1 MLPAAGVV
9 DLADGGAVL
18 DVAEV
23 QSGVQ
28 AAFGAPFGCA
38 QVAELLSCG
47 SEAGQRQCFS
57 PASWHCSHPALLLG
71 SSFLLCL
78 FFIHFLELCGRCPT
92 VKGLS
97 SRPWH
102 RLSVHVL
109 MPQLTLLCPHTLAG
123 TPPGGFFL
131 TEQPASAQG

>member
-23 QSGVQ
+23 
-28 AAFGAPFGCA
+28 
-38 QVAELLSCG
+38 LSCG

-78 FFIHFLELCGRCPT
+78 FSFI
-92 VKGLS
+92 S
-97 SRPWH
+97 
-102 RLSVHVL
+102 
-109 MPQLTLLCPHTLAG
+109 
-123 TPPGGFFL
+123 
-131 TEQPASAQG
+131 

>member
-1 MLPAAGVV
+1 MLPAAGMV

-28 AAFGAPFGCA
+28 EAFGAPFGCA
-38 QVAELLSCG
+38 QVAELLNCG

-78 FFIHFLELCGRCPT
+78 FFHSFPRTLWQMPHGEGFEQQALAQAVCP
-92 VKGLS
+92 
-97 SRPWH
+97 
-102 RLSVHVL
+102 
-109 MPQLTLLCPHTLAG
+109 CAG
-123 TPPGGFFL
+123 
-131 TEQPASAQG
+131 ASAHPPVPPYPGRDTFRGIFPH

>member
-1 MLPAAGVV
+1 MV

-18 DVAEV
+18 DVAE
-23 QSGVQ
+23 
-28 AAFGAPFGCA
+28 AFGAPFSCA

-78 FFIHFLELCGRCPT
+78 FSFI
-92 VKGLS
+92 S
-97 SRPWH
+97 
-102 RLSVHVL
+102 
-109 MPQLTLLCPHTLAG
+109 
-123 TPPGGFFL
+123 
-131 TEQPASAQG
+131 